1 MSHWQGTIDWTQV
14 AAAGKRF
21 AFLKASDSTDYIDPT
36 YATNRSGANANGI
49 VIGAYH
55 FARPDTTPGD
65 AAAEADLF
73 VNTADVHVG
82 DLRPVLDLEVTGNLS
97 PTNLAAWVK
106 AFLDRVYERT
116 GVRAAIYASPSF
128 WTTSVGGTSS
138 VAVGGYPV
146 YWVAHWTTAASP
158 WVPASDWGGYGW
170 TFWQYSSTG
179 SVPGIT
185 WRVDLDR
192 FRYNDLAAYRVR

>member
-1 MSHWQGTIDWTQV
+1 MSHWQGDIDWRQV

-21 AFLKASDSTDYIDPT
+21 AFIKASDSTDFIDPK
-36 YATNRSGANANGI
+36 YVANRSGANANGI

-65 AAAEADLF
+65 AVAEADLF

-82 DLRPVLDLEVTGNLS
+82 DLRPVLDIESAGGLPVADLQV
-97 PTNLAAWVK
+97 WIK
-106 AFLDRVYERT
+106 AFLDRVYQRT
-116 GVRAAIYASPSF
+116 GVRAAVYSSPAF
-128 WTTSVGGTSS
+128 WTKYLEGTSLI
-138 VAVGGYPV
+138 AVTGNPV

-170 TFWQYSSTG
+170 TFWQYTSSG
-179 SVPGIT
+179 SVPGIA
-185 WRVDLDR
+185 WRVDLNR
-192 FRYNDLAAYRVR
+192 FRYNDLSAYRVR